1 MAPVRR
7 GHRALASG
15 RLRTAPG
22 STAGADAVTITGPG
36 GPEAPDP
43 PAPFVLG
50 TGPDPTAV
58 MGRRVGAY
66 LLDGLL
72 VAPAHPPGRAG
83 HRRAERADR
92 GCPDCTSVDG
102 AICLQGG
109 DRVYLVEGA
118 PAWALFLVPLAYAVV
133 ISVLIQGR
141 TGATPGKAAFGV
153 RVVDPGGRGPGV
165 GRAFVRT
172 LLLPVDLIG
181 CVVPLVG
188 PITASVSRGHRRVG
202 DMAAHTFVVD
212 RATTGRAIVMPAAL
226 APPLPPGPAP
236 GALPA
241 NPPSTPPPTPPPLPP
256 PPPPAAPR
264 APSATEPQWDTTR
277 GTYVV
282 WDPSRR
288 QWLAYDQS
296 VGLWRQL

>member
-1 MAPVRR
+1 MTTTDP
-7 GHRALASG
+7 
-15 RLRTAPG
+15 
-22 STAGADAVTITGPG
+22 I

-50 TGPDPTAV
+50 TAPDPTAV
-58 MGRRVGAY
+58 MGRRIGAY
-66 LLDGLL
+66 VLDGLL
-72 VAPAHPPGRAG
+72 ALLLTLLAVLATGG
-83 HRRAERADR
+83 LDEQQGLS
-92 GCPDCTSVDG
+92 GCPSVDG

-109 DRVYLVEGA
+109 GRVYLVEGA
-118 PAWALFLVPLAYAVV
+118 SAWSLVLVPLAYAVV
-133 ISVLIQGR
+133 VSVLVQGR

-153 RVVDPGGRGPGV
+153 RVVDPDGRGPGI

-172 LLLPVDLIG
+172 LLLPIDLIG

-188 PITASVSRGHRRVG
+188 PIAAFTSRGHRRVG

-212 RATTGRAIVMPAAL
+212 RSATGRAIVMPAAP
-226 APPLPPGPAP
+226 APPNPPGPAP
-236 GALPA
+236 GAPPH
-241 NPPSTPPPTPPPLPP
+241 PPSTWLPSAATP
-256 PPPPAAPR
+256 PPPPADGGWAPPPPGAPR
-264 APSATEPQWDTTR
+264 APSATEPQWDATR

-288 QWLAYDQS
+288 QWLAFDQS

>member
-1 MAPVRR
+1 M
-7 GHRALASG
+7 
-15 RLRTAPG
+15 TF
-22 STAGADAVTITGPG
+22 TGPG
-36 GPEAPDP
+36 GAEAPDP
-43 PAPFVLG
+43 PAPLVLG

-66 LLDGLL
+66 LIDGLL
-72 VAPAHPPGRAG
+72 VVLLTLLAVLATGG
-83 HRRAERADR
+83 LSEQK
-92 GCPDCTSVDG
+92 GLSDCTSVDG
-102 AICLQGG
+102 VICLQGG

-165 GRAFVRT
+165 VRAFVRT

-241 NPPSTPPPTPPPLPP
+241 NPPSTPPPPTAPP